1 MKKILV
7 ILLAVM
13 TIMPQTLSAQSK
25 ALNKALKKQYTAKK
39 KEFKKESW
47 KLFGSS
53 RTIDVCLL
61 THYEKLNE
69 LGEEGEEIVGY
80 ATVSSGRHKNLLKQ
94 NAMTNACNTYAR
106 NSGSHIK
113 GRVASDMGLTDEE
126 KSEFEHFYAAYE
138 GLVDKEIR
146 GELKESFT
154 VIKEVSKN
162 QVDMQV
168 FYIVDIDA
176 ATKARIRAFEN
187 AAKESA
193 VAQKY
198 AEKVSDFIREGF
210 ENEMGQ

>member
-1 MKKILV
+1 MKKVLV

-13 TIMPQTLSAQSK
+13 TLMPLTLSAQSK
-25 ALNKALKKQYTAKK
+25 ALNKALKKQYTEKK
-39 KEFKKESW
+39 KEFKKEGW

-53 RTIDVCLL
+53 RTLDVCLL
-61 THYEKLNE
+61 THYDKLNS
-69 LGEEGEEIVGY
+69 LGDEGEEVMGT
-80 ATVSSGRHKNLLKQ
+80 ATVSSARHKNLLKQ
-94 NAMTNACNTYAR
+94 AAMTNACNNYAR
-106 NSGSHIK
+106 NSGSHVK

-154 VIKEVSKN
+154 VIKEVSKD
-162 QVDMQV
+162 QVDMWV
-168 FYIVDIDA
+168 FYIVDVNA

-198 AEKVSDFIREGF
+198 AEKVSEFIKEGF
-210 ENEMGQ
+210 ENEVSE